1 MAIVENNKA
10 KGDYMKR
17 VYLMGTIM
25 GFLVLASVAQSEVR
39 TDQSMKIAKERVF
52 PALVFIQMIRE
63 SHESGEKS
71 AQSGAGSGVLI
82 SQDGEFL
89 TNWHVVDKAESLR
102 CLLTD
107 GRSFSAEV
115 IGSDKDTDIALCRL
129 KLPKEEKV
137 PFASLGNSDLLT
149 EGDPVYVMGA
159 PWGMSRSVSAGIISC
174 TRRYLKGASEY
185 ALWLQTDAS
194 INPGNSGGPMVNQA
208 GDVIG
213 ITARGAIFGG
223 DLGFAIP
230 AKEVSLIAGRLRQFK
245 HMNWS
250 WTGLQIQP
258 LRDFDKNVYFEFD
271 SGVIISATDPESP
284 ARRAGIQPKDRLV
297 AINGEKVTAVTNED
311 LPAVNRMLGLLEKEK
326 PATLSIIRDNA
337 TISVTVTPRD
347 KGKVEGEEKEFPR
360 WDFSAKVINQF
371 DTPDLYFYQ
380 QKGVF
385 IFAVKY
391 PGNAASAGL
400 AQNDIILNMGGK
412 AIESLDQLMGVHQE
426 AIKNMDKEFRIPLTV
441 LRNGQ
446 RRQVILDF
454 SRDYKRR

>member
-1 MAIVENNKA
+1 VQA
-10 KGDYMKR
+10 G
-17 VYLMGTIM
+17 
-25 GFLVLASVAQSEVR
+25 SPSE
-39 TDQSMKIAKERVF
+39 QSMRVAKERVF
-52 PALVFIQMIRE
+52 PALVFVRVIQQT
-63 SHESGEKS
+63 HESGERS

-82 SQDGEFL
+82 SEDGEFL

-107 GRSFSAEV
+107 GRVYPAEV
-115 IGSDKDTDIALCRL
+115 IGSDKDIDIALCRL
-129 KLPKEEKV
+129 QLPKDTKV

-159 PWGMSRSVSAGIISC
+159 PWGLSRSISSGIISC
-174 TRRYLKGASEY
+174 TRRYLEGASEY

-194 INPGNSGGPMVNQA
+194 INPGNSGGPVVSQQ

-213 ITARGAIFGG
+213 ITARGSLYGG

-230 AKEVSLIAGRLRQFK
+230 AKEAALIAGRLREFK
-245 HMNWS
+245 RMNWS

-284 ARRAGIQPKDRLV
+284 ARRAGVLPKDRLM
-297 AINGEKVTAVTNED
+297 AINGTPVTAFTQED
-311 LPAVNRMLGLLEKEK
+311 LPAVNRQLGLLEKEK
-326 PATLSIIRDNA
+326 PATLSLLRDQE
-337 TISVTVTPRD
+337 TISVTVTPRE
-347 KGKVEGEEKEFPR
+347 KGKVEGVEKEFPR
-360 WDFSAKVINQF
+360 WDFSAKTINQF
-371 DTPDLYFYQ
+371 DTPNLYFYQ

-385 IFAVKY
+385 IYAVKY
-391 PGNAASAGL
+391 TGNAATAGL
-400 AQNDIILNMGGK
+400 TPNDIILDIGGQP
-412 AIESLDQLMGVHQE
+412 IETLEHVTVSHQE
-426 AIKNMDKEFRIPLTV
+426 AIKNMSTQYRIPMTV

-446 RRQVILDF
+446 RRQIILDF

>member
-1 MAIVENNKA
+1 MF
-10 KGDYMKR
+10 KR
-17 VYLMGTIM
+17 CRWLLVMGC
-25 GFLVLASVAQSEVR
+25 FSAASAVQAGSPSE
-39 TDQSMKIAKERVF
+39 QSMRVAKERVF
-52 PALVFIQMIRE
+52 PALVFVRVIQQT
-63 SHESGEKS
+63 HESGERS

-82 SQDGEFL
+82 SEDGEFL

-107 GRSFSAEV
+107 GRVYPAEV
-115 IGSDKDTDIALCRL
+115 IGSDKDIDIALCRL
-129 KLPKEEKV
+129 QLPKDTKV

-159 PWGMSRSVSAGIISC
+159 PWGLSRSISSGIISC
-174 TRRYLKGASEY
+174 TRRYLEGASEY

-194 INPGNSGGPMVNQA
+194 INPGNSGGPVVSQQ

-213 ITARGAIFGG
+213 ITARGSLYGG

-230 AKEVSLIAGRLRQFK
+230 AKEAALIAGRLREFK
-245 HMNWS
+245 RMNWS

-284 ARRAGIQPKDRLV
+284 ARRAGVLPKDRLM
-297 AINGEKVTAVTNED
+297 AINGTPVTAFTQED
-311 LPAVNRMLGLLEKEK
+311 LPAVNRQLGLLEKEK
-326 PATLSIIRDNA
+326 PATLSLLRDQE
-337 TISVTVTPRD
+337 TISVTVTPRE
-347 KGKVEGEEKEFPR
+347 KGKVEGVEKEFPR
-360 WDFSAKVINQF
+360 WDFSAKTINQF
-371 DTPDLYFYQ
+371 DTPNLYFYQ

-385 IFAVKY
+385 IYAVKY
-391 PGNAASAGL
+391 TGNAATAGL
-400 AQNDIILNMGGK
+400 TPNDIILDIGGQP
-412 AIESLDQLMGVHQE
+412 IETLEHVTVSHQE
-426 AIKNMDKEFRIPLTV
+426 AIKNMSTQYRIPMTV

-446 RRQVILDF
+446 RRQIILDF